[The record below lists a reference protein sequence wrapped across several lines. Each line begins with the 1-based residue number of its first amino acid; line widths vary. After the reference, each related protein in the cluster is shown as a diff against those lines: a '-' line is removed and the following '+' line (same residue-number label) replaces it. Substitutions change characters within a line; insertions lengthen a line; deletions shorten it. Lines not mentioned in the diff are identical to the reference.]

1 MEGNS
6 AVVELCDVEVISED
20 IPGWLVANEG
30 NLTIALDITITEDLK
45 QEGIAREIVNRIQ
58 NIRKGRD
65 YDITDKIAVV
75 FARNEETDAA
85 ITAYSD
91 YISRQVLAS
100 SLTIAE
106 VLDGEI
112 ETLDLDGV
120 NVNVS
125 ISIRNK

>member
-1 MEGNS
+1 M
-6 AVVELCDVEVISED
+6 
-20 IPGWLVANEG
+20 VANEG
-30 NLTIALDITITEDLK
+30 NLTIALDITITDDLK

-75 FARNEETDAA
+75 FARNVETDAA

>member
-1 MEGNS
+1 MKNVMITGGAGFIGSNLVRYMDLHHEDCMFYIVDKLTYAADINN
-6 AVVELCDVEVISED
+6 ISRYID
-20 IPGWLVANEG
+20 
-30 NLTIALDITITEDLK
+30 
-45 QEGIAREIVNRIQ
+45 
-58 NIRKGRD
+58 NINCFFFD